1 MSEDE
6 AIFTPLDFVR
16 YVAENRKVPVDTI
29 KVPQRLLITYQR
41 RTYEYGKKLIDGKS
55 VDWWMYGESQPFCI
69 GRFNNVEIG
78 LGRFWV
84 GAPAAVMTLEELIA
98 CGAKTIFEV
107 GASGGLQTFLQP
119 SNIIVV
125 TEAICDEGTSHHYL
139 APKLKV
145 ESSPKLRSKLIK
157 HLTERKIKHF
167 VGSVWSTDG
176 VYRETRKKFF
186 KFRDSGVL
194 AVNMETSAIFAVAK
208 YRNVEAASTQ
218 VISDVLSETGWLQAF
233 GHQQVREN
241 ARILLEAVLEGLSEA
256 PEFNNV

>member
-1 MSEDE
+1 MTEDE
-6 AIFTPLDFVR
+6 TIFTPLDFVR

-29 KVPQRLLITYQR
+29 KVPQRLLMTYQR
-41 RTYEYGKKLIDGKS
+41 HMYEYGKKLIDGKS

-69 GRFNNVEIG
+69 GQFNNVEIG

-98 CGAKTIFEV
+98 CGAKKVFEV
-107 GASGGLQTFLQP
+107 GVSGGLQTFLQP

-125 TEAICDEGTSHHYL
+125 TEAIRDEGTSHHYL
-139 APKLKV
+139 LPKVKV
-145 ESSPKLRSKLIK
+145 ESSPRLRSKLIK
-157 HLTERKIKHF
+157 HLNERKIKHF

-186 KFRDSGVL
+186 KFRDSDVL
-194 AVNMETSAIFAVAK
+194 AVNMETSTIFAVAR
-208 YRNVEAASTQ
+208 YRNVEAASAQ
-218 VISDVLSETGWLQAF
+218 IVSDVLSETGWLQAF
-233 GHQQVREN
+233 GHQQVREKG
-241 ARILLEAVLEGLSEA
+241 RILVKAVLEALSEA

>member
-1 MSEDE
+1 MRERALSDDE
-6 AIFTPLDFVR
+6 AIFTPLDFIR
-16 YVAENRKVPVDTI
+16 YVAENRKVSVDTI

-41 RTYEYGKKLIDGKS
+41 RTYEYGKELIDGKS
-55 VDWWMYGESQPFCI
+55 VDWWMYGENQPFCI

-78 LGRFWV
+78 LGCFWV

-139 APKLKV
+139 SPNVKV

-157 HLTERKIKHF
+157 HLNERKIKHF

-176 VYRETRKKFF
+176 VYRETRRKFF
-186 KFRDSGVL
+186 KFRDGGVL

-208 YRNVEAASTQ
+208 YRNVEAASAQ
-218 VISDVLSETGWLQAF
+218 VVSDVLSETGWLQAF
-233 GHQQVREN
+233 GHSRSGKTQ
-241 ARILLEAVLEGLSEA
+241 
-256 PEFNNV
+256 EFL

>member
-1 MSEDE
+1 
-6 AIFTPLDFVR
+6 
-16 YVAENRKVPVDTI
+16 VAENRKVSVDAI

-69 GRFNNVEIG
+69 GQFNNVEIG

-98 CGAKTIFEV
+98 CGAKTVFEV

-125 TEAICDEGTSHHYL
+125 TEAIRDEGTSHHYF
-139 APKLKV
+139 PPNVKV
-145 ESSPKLRSKLIK
+145 ESSPTLRSKLIK
-157 HLTERKIKHF
+157 QLTERKIKHF
-167 VGSVWSTDG
+167 VGPVWSTDG
-176 VYRETRKKFF
+176 AYRETRKKFF
-186 KFRDSGVL
+186 EFRDSGVL
-194 AVNMETSAIFAVAK
+194 AVNMETSAIFAVAR
-208 YRNVEAASTQ
+208 YRNVEAASAQ
-218 VISDVLSETGWLQAF
+218 VVSDVLSETGWLQAF

-241 ARILLEAVLEGLSEA
+241 ARILVKAVLEVLSES
-256 PEFNNV
+256 

>member
-16 YVAENRKVPVDTI
+16 YVAENRKVSVDTI

-41 RTYEYGKKLIDGKS
+41 RTYEYGKKLIDGTS

-69 GRFNNVEIG
+69 GQFNHVEIG

-84 GAPAAVMTLEELIA
+84 GAPASVMTLEELIA

-107 GASGGLQTFLQP
+107 GVSGALQTFLKP

-125 TEAICDEGTSHHYL
+125 TEAIRDEGTSYHYL
-139 APKLKV
+139 PPKVKV
-145 ESSPKLRSKLIK
+145 ESSPRLRSKLIK
-157 HLTERKIKHF
+157 HLNEGKIEHF
-167 VGSVWSTDG
+167 VGPVWSTDG
-176 VYRETRKKFF
+176 VYRETRDKFF
-186 KFRDSGVL
+186 KFRDSGIL

-208 YRNVEAASTQ
+208 YRNVEAASAQ
-218 VISDVLSETGWLQAF
+218 VVSDVLSETGWLQAF
-233 GHQQVREN
+233 EHQQVKEN
-241 ARILLEAVLEGLSEA
+241 ANILLEAVLEALSETQK
-256 PEFNNV
+256 FNNV

>member
-1 MSEDE
+1 VSEDE

-41 RTYEYGKKLIDGKS
+41 RTYEYGNKLIDGKS

-69 GRFNNVEIG
+69 GQFNHVEIG
-78 LGRFWV
+78 LARFRV

-98 CGAKTIFEV
+98 CGVETVFEV

-125 TEAICDEGTSHHYL
+125 TEAIRDEGTSYHYL
-139 APKLKV
+139 TPNVKV
-145 ESSPKLRSKLIK
+145 KSSLTLRSKLIK
-157 HLTERKIKHF
+157 HLNERKIKHF
-167 VGSVWSTDG
+167 VGPVWSTDG
-176 VYRETRKKFF
+176 VYRETRNKFF

-208 YRNVEAASTQ
+208 YRNVEAASAQ
-218 VISDVLSETGWLQAF
+218 VVSDVLSETGWLQAF
-233 GHQQVREN
+233 GHEQVREN
-241 ARILLEAVLEGLSEA
+241 ARILAKAVLDVLSEA
-256 PEFNNV
+256 QKFNNV